1 MEVIKRIETRRGANL
16 SLNGIAEKILDKTLS
31 INTYGLRPD
40 DFFGTTSKLCLK
52 EGSNILAG
60 TPVFYSKKTPDIK
73 IVSPISGTIKKILR
87 GPKRKIENI
96 IIESSTNQESI
107 IHEVKGWKKMDINN
121 LKQLLME
128 SGNWSFIH
136 QRPYGIMA
144 NPLDTPKSIFVSTAK
159 TGPLGEDYH
168 FVLKE
173 DQKEFQLGID
183 LLNRL
188 VDQPVFLGLDKSF
201 PGYFESIEGVQ
212 HYSFEGPHPAGN
224 LSLHIQKLSPLN
236 MNDHVWTVNPEDVV
250 NIGRFVSSGVFS
262 PQRTIAVSGNAVK
275 NPKYF
280 RTKIGAE
287 LAPILN
293 KVGIKFDNVRVINGD
308 VLTGNT
314 AFISGHLGYFNNL
327 VTVIP
332 EGSHYRM
339 FGWLPFKDN
348 KILSLSNTSLSRL
361 FNRKGFE
368 VDTNLNGEERALVV
382 TGEMEK
388 IFPLDI
394 YPMQL
399 IKACMT
405 EDIEKME
412 ALGIYEVVPEDFGL
426 VDYANTSKIEAQE
439 IIRQGIELMI
449 NEVG

>member
-60 TPVFYSKKTPDIK
+60 APVFYSKKTPDIK

-159 TGPLGEDYH
+159 TDPLGEDYH

-348 KILSLSNTSLSRL
+348 KIQVYQILLY
-361 FNRKGFE
+361 
-368 VDTNLNGEERALVV
+368 LVC
-382 TGEMEK
+382 
-388 IFPLDI
+388 L
-394 YPMQL
+394 
-399 IKACMT
+399 
-405 EDIEKME
+405 IEKD
-412 ALGIYEVVPEDFGL
+412 L
-426 VDYANTSKIEAQE
+426 K
-439 IIRQGIELMI
+439 
-449 NEVG
+449 